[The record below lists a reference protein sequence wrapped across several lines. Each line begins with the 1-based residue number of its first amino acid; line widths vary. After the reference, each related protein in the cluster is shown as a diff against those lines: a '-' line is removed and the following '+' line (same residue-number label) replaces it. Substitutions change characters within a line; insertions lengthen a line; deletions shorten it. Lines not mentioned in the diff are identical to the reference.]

1 MKKGKR
7 LLIAGLL
14 GIAVTG
20 ASTLAYF
27 TSTATVTANDS
38 QAPLA
43 LNITNGKVEVTAG
56 IGDGATTPTWSYD
69 VARLSTSVETY
80 GLYSVTDKADT
91 KYVENYID
99 KNRSMDIIGFDTT
112 GDEGGRRKIGAKL
125 TGAITNARPGDA
137 IVLGDATGADEG
149 IKIENKS
156 TLTVKVRVLAK
167 TDDQT
172 TIDTINYLASAG
184 WVMYVNEV
192 ATPITTPEQL
202 QTALDS
208 AVVTLAPGTKS
219 DNPIK
224 VRLELP
230 LLTDNTLQGDSVGAD
245 GTDAALFDI
254 STLFTIMATQENNP
268 GWDESGK

>member
-1 MKKGKR
+1 MKKRKR

-27 TSTATVTANDS
+27 TSTATVTANDG

-80 GLYSVTDKADT
+80 GLYSVTDTDSSGIIDEADT

-99 KNRSMDIIGFDTT
+99 KNRSKDIIGFDTT
-112 GDEGGRRKIGAKL
+112 VDKGGRRKIGAKL

-167 TDDQT
+167 TDKTDNQT

-184 WVMYVNEV
+184 WVMYVNGV

-202 QTALDS
+202 QTALDL
-208 AVVTLAPGTKS
+208 AVVTLAPGAKS
-219 DNPIK
+219 NKPIK

-245 GTDAALFDI
+245 GTVAA
-254 STLFTIMATQENNP
+254 
-268 GWDESGK
+268 

>member
-27 TSTATVTANDS
+27 TSTATVTANDG

-80 GLYSVTDKADT
+80 GLYSVTDEADT

-112 GDEGGRRKIGAKL
+112 VDEGGRRKIGAKL

-167 TDDQT
+167 TDQT

-184 WVMYVNEV
+184 WVMYVNGV

-202 QTALDS
+202 QTALDL
-208 AVVTLAPGTKS
+208 AVITLAPGAKS
-219 DNPIK
+219 NNPIK

-245 GTDAALFDI
+245 GTVAASFDI

-268 GWDESGK
+268 GWNESGE